1 MNPVLTSA
9 ITSLLMIALGGLA
22 TKLGLDS
29 QTLTTIVASLAA
41 IIVAVLIA
49 IWRAA
54 MRSQNAILKAAA
66 EAIAPTG
73 GQIVTTPEIADG
85 ALKDVPNV
93 VSK

>member
-41 IIVAVLIA
+41 IIVAVLIT

>member
-73 GQIVTTPEIADG
+73 GQIVTTPKIADG